1 MKLEDEAQKR
11 ILEENQQQTQWLEG
25 VMGYNPEGNLIVLYQ
40 LELTGNSG
48 VSNVHNEYHLGTLIL
63 FTKHCRH

>member
-1 MKLEDEAQKR
+1 MRLKRR
-11 ILEENQQQTQWLEG
+11 ILEENQQQIQWLGG

-48 VSNVHNEYHLGTLIL
+48 VSNIHNEYHLGTLVL